1 MRNTYLTSEAVARLK
16 KGAAFLRREDIAS
29 VEGDAVAGEPVHLV
43 DAEGHPLGM
52 ADLDLESP
60 MPLRRLGTPDEI
72 AEGIIPRQLRRAIRR
87 RAQVVDDPR
96 YCRLV
101 NDEGDALPGL
111 VIDRFDEH
119 FAVQTTTRAMEARI
133 EEITR
138 SLVEVAGARSVI
150 LRNDTARREMAG
162 LKRQPPRV
170 LQGSP
175 PRWTRLLELGARI
188 SFDLQRGLETGYS
201 YSLREVR
208 RTVGR
213 LAHQAYVLDPSC
225 FVGGTVVQAGLHG
238 ARQIVA
244 FAEDPDAADLARENV
259 EANGLINRTRV
270 EVGSPIEAL
279 KSIREAFDL
288 VLLHAPAAAV
298 DGELIHLSLRA
309 TRHEGRLV
317 VAASDAALGA
327 TPLEEHVL
335 RACER
340 EGRAAWRLL
349 RPAAPPDF
357 PTLAGAPDALAS
369 VVLEIS

>member
-1 MRNTYLTSEAVARLK
+1 
-16 KGAAFLRREDIAS
+16 
-29 VEGDAVAGEPVHLV
+29 
-43 DAEGHPLGM
+43 
-52 ADLDLESP
+52 
-60 MPLRRLGTPDEI
+60 
-72 AEGIIPRQLRRAIRR
+72 
-87 RAQVVDDPR
+87 VDDPR
-96 YCRLV
+96 YCRVV

-111 VIDRFDEH
+111 VVDRFDEH
-119 FAVQTTTRAMEARI
+119 FAVQTTTRAMDARN

-150 LRNDTARREMAG
+150 LRNDTARREAVG
-162 LKRQPPRV
+162 LKREQPRV
-170 LQGSP
+170 LLGSP

-188 SFDLQRGLETGYS
+188 SFDLHRGLETGYT

-213 LAHQAYVLDPSC
+213 LAQHAYVLDPSC
-225 FVGGTVVQAGLHG
+225 FVGGTILQAGLHG
-238 ARQIVA
+238 ARQIAA

-259 EANGLINRTRV
+259 EANGLMNRTRV
-270 EVGSPIEAL
+270 EVASPVEAL
-279 KSIREAFDL
+279 RSIREAFDL
-288 VLLHAPAAAV
+288 VLLHAPLGG
-298 DGELIHLSLRA
+298 DEGRWTKELGELIHLSLRA

-317 VAASDAALGA
+317 VAAADAALGA

-357 PTLAGAPDALAS
+357 PALAGAPDALAA